1 MMQFSREPLSL
12 TTELFDVLVIGGGIN
27 GAAVAWDTA
36 MRGLKTVLV
45 ERGDFGGAASA
56 GCFKIAH
63 GGLRYLQHC
72 DIARLK
78 ESVEEQRLLRRSAP
92 HLIHPLPFLIPCY
105 GWGMKSKA
113 ALRFALSFYE
123 KLVKDRN
130 HGVDSYHILGRHQV
144 LSPEECLKIAP
155 ALDVRGL
162 SGGVVYYDC
171 QMSNCERLTL
181 SVILSAC
188 AAGAKAC
195 NYLEAVRFIKSET
208 PNAREQIDSVIVRD
222 RLDQR
227 EFRIR
232 AKVVVNATGPWT
244 KVVRSL
250 AYEQGDSRK
259 DEFLR
264 STVHSSIVHSKGI
277 QLVSKQFVKG
287 YALAVQSRYK
297 DPDAIV
303 SRGSRSY
310 FFHPWRGCSLLGTTD
325 SIYRG
330 DPSDF
335 SISMEEIRRFLEEVK
350 LSYPDNKL
358 VPANIQYAFGHLR
371 PLDKKF
377 ELSLQGSDG
386 AVSGESKVA
395 RRDEIVDHA
404 SLTPVTEEGSL
415 ENLVSVV
422 GAKYTTFR
430 ALGEKVGNLV
440 SKKLL
445 GRVKPSKTAEARLV
459 GGEID
464 DWTAFI
470 GSQMDRAP
478 QYSQSMIRH
487 LASNYGTQMQELLSI
502 LAQSAEFS
510 LPLSKSN
517 EVIAA
522 EVVYACRHEMAV
534 RLEDVLL
541 RRTGLGTL
549 GFPGEDAVRKAGE
562 IMARELGWDKG
573 KLEDEVQNALRLFNF
588 S

>member
-1 MMQFSREPLSL
+1 MTPFSREPLSL

-45 ERGDFGGAASA
+45 ERADFGGAASA

-144 LSPEECLKIAP
+144 LSPEQCLKIAP

-181 SVILSAC
+181 SVVLSAC

-195 NYLEAVRFIKSET
+195 NYLEAVRFVKSEA

-232 AKVVVNATGPWT
+232 AKVVVNAGGPWT

-264 STVHSSIVHSKGI
+264 SIVHSKGI
-277 QLVSKQFVKG
+277 QLVSRQFVKG
-287 YALAVQSRYK
+287 YALAVQSRYR
-297 DPDAIV
+297 DPDAVV

-310 FFHPWRGCSLLGTTD
+310 FFHPWRGHSLLGTTD

-330 DPSDF
+330 DPSAF
-335 SISMEEIRRFLEEVK
+335 SISMEEIRGFLEEVK
-350 LSYPDNKL
+350 LCYPDNKL
-358 VPANIQYAFGHLR
+358 VPVNIQYAFGHLR

-377 ELSLQGSDG
+377 ERGLQGSDG
-386 AVSGESKVA
+386 AASGESKVA

-404 SLTPVTEEGSL
+404 SLMPVAEVEAL

-440 SKKLL
+440 SKKLF
-445 GRVKPSKTAEARLV
+445 GSVKPSKTAEAQLV

-464 DWTAFI
+464 DWTAFTA
-470 GSQMDRAP
+470 SQLDRAP

-487 LASNYGTQMQELLSI
+487 LAANYGTQMEELLAI

-510 LPLSKSN
+510 LPLSKGN

-549 GFPGEDAVRKAGE
+549 GFPGEGAVRKAGE
-562 IMARELGWDKG
+562 IMALELGWDRG